1 MKKIFLLFFIL
12 CCSASYS
19 QIQIPKL
26 KVDASLT
33 NLLRYG
39 NGYEYTGLNK
49 TPKEYFEN
57 LTDARININN
67 VIIGFRYEISDP
79 IEYGRNF
86 KGIRKRFAEYNDEEV
101 GISVRAGDYW
111 DIISRGMTMNIFE
124 DRTLGYD
131 TGLDGIR
138 LVYRHSFGKTNPLK
152 LKTAFLGGN
161 MEYSDY
167 LNPSRIETYKVRD
180 ANIEISPWKN
190 FTLGTNYVFAKGRIP
205 NSFDSTNIKAELPEV
220 YLGFSFKDFNFYS
233 SYAHKNVMSEDN
245 GSSNYRGFSSQ
256 GDGLYSSLSYSK
268 AGLGITLDYK
278 NYRFDLTGPDN
289 RSVDRPTKLLPF
301 QNPPTAQKEHTSTL
315 ISRNPHVTN
324 FNDEV
329 GGQLDIIYVASDK
342 LYFNVN
348 LGIASEHYQYADV
361 DTTAIINYQRVARDN
376 NFIPDLSSDA
386 FNPFWEYFVESEY
399 YATEKLYTKLAFSR
413 QSSVV
418 YNQINPG
425 ASEKILTST
434 IPLEVRYELSNNYTL
449 KVNLEQQW
457 EYNSIRTG
465 EKNFMNQYVSVNLTK
480 SPYLGLT
487 VMGEFTNDKEEPTG
501 KNSWYLGEIIYKL
514 DQKNQITLSYGSER
528 GGLKCTNGICRY
540 VNPFEGFRVS
550 VLTSF

>member
-12 CCSASYS
+12 SCSVSYS
-19 QIQIPKL
+19 QIEIPKL
-26 KVDASLT
+26 KVDASLN

-49 TPKEYFEN
+49 TSKEYFEN
-57 LTDARININN
+57 LTDLRVNVNN

-79 IEYGRNF
+79 IEYGRDF
-86 KGIRKRFAEYNDEEV
+86 KGIRKRFAEYSHDI

-111 DIISRGMTMNIFE
+111 DIVSRGMTMNIFE
-124 DRTLGYD
+124 DRSLGYD

-138 LVYRHSFGKTNPLK
+138 LVYKNSFGNTKSFK

-167 LNPSRIETYKVRD
+167 LNPTRVETYKVRD

-190 FTLGTNYVFAKGRIP
+190 VTLGTNYVFAKGKIP
-205 NSFDSTNIKAELPEV
+205 NSIDTTNIKAELPEV
-220 YLGFSFKDFNFYS
+220 YLGFSYKDFNFYS
-233 SYAHKNVMSEDN
+233 SYAHKSVMSEPN
-245 GSSNYRGFSSQ
+245 NSPNYLGFSSQ

-289 RSVDRPTKLLPF
+289 RSTDRPTKLLPF

-329 GGQLDIIYVASDK
+329 GGQLDIIYVASEK
-342 LYFNVN
+342 LYFNLNFGV
-348 LGIASEHYQYADV
+348 ASEHYQYADI
-361 DTTAIINYQRVARDN
+361 DTTAVVSYQRVARDN
-376 NFIPDLSSDA
+376 NFIPELSNDA
-386 FNPFWEYFVESEY
+386 FNPFWEYFIESEY

-425 ASEKILTST
+425 SSEKILTST
-434 IPLEVRYELSNNYTL
+434 IPVEVRYELDNNFAL
-449 KVNLEQQW
+449 KINLEQQW

-465 EKNFMNQYVSVNLTK
+465 EKSFMNQYASVNLTK

-487 VMGEFTNDKEEPTG
+487 VSGEFTNDKEEPTG
-501 KNSWYLGEIIYKL
+501 KSSWFIGEIIYKL
-514 DQKNQITLSYGSER
+514 NQKNQVTFSYGSER

-540 VNPFEGFRVS
+540 VNPFEGFRATIQ
-550 VLTSF
+550 TSF

>member
-12 CCSASYS
+12 SCSISYS
-19 QIQIPKL
+19 QIEIPKL
-26 KVDASLT
+26 KVDASLN

-57 LTDARININN
+57 LTDLRVNVNN
-67 VIIGFRYEISDP
+67 VIIGLRYEISDP

-86 KGIRKRFAEYNDEEV
+86 KGIRKRFAEYSHDI

-111 DIISRGMTMNIFE
+111 DIVSRGMTMNIFE

-138 LVYRHSFGKTNPLK
+138 LVYKNSFGNTKSFK

-167 LNPSRIETYKVRD
+167 LNPNRIETYKVRD
-180 ANIEISPWKN
+180 ANVEISPWKN
-190 FTLGTNYVFAKGRIP
+190 FTLGTNYVFAKGKIP
-205 NSFDSTNIKAELPEV
+205 NSIDTTNIKAELPEV

-233 SYAHKNVMSEDN
+233 SYAHKSVMSEPN
-245 GSSNYRGFSSQ
+245 NSPNYSGFSSQ

-289 RSVDRPTKLLPF
+289 RSTDRPTKLLPF

-329 GGQLDIIYVASDK
+329 GGQLDIIYVASEK
-342 LYFNVN
+342 LYFNLNFGV
-348 LGIASEHYQYADV
+348 ASEHYQYADI
-361 DTTAIINYQRVARDN
+361 DTTAVVSYQRVARDN
-376 NFIPDLSSDA
+376 SFIPELSNDA
-386 FNPFWEYFVESEY
+386 FNPFWEYFIETEY

-425 ASEKILTST
+425 SSEKILTST
-434 IPLEVRYELSNNYTL
+434 IPVEVRYELDNNFAL

-457 EYNSIRTG
+457 ENNSIRTG
-465 EKNFMNQYVSVNLTK
+465 EKSFMNQYASVNLTK

-487 VMGEFTNDKEEPTG
+487 VSGEFTNDKEEPTG
-501 KNSWYLGEIIYKL
+501 KSSWFLGEIIYKL
-514 DQKNQITLSYGSER
+514 DQKNQVTFSYGSER

-540 VNPFEGFRVS
+540 VNPFEGFRATIQ
-550 VLTSF
+550 TSF

>member
-1 MKKIFLLFFIL
+1 MKKIFFLFFIL
-12 CCSASYS
+12 CCSVSYS
-19 QIQIPKL
+19 QIEIPKL
-26 KVDASLT
+26 KVDASLN

-57 LTDARININN
+57 LTDLRVNVNN
-67 VIIGFRYEISDP
+67 VIIGLRYEISDP

-86 KGIRKRFAEYNDEEV
+86 KGIRKRFAEYSHDI

-111 DIISRGMTMNIFE
+111 DIVSRGMTMNIFE
-124 DRTLGYD
+124 DRSLGYD

-138 LVYRHSFGKTNPLK
+138 LVYKNSFGNTKSFK

-167 LNPSRIETYKVRD
+167 LNPNRIETYKVRD
-180 ANIEISPWKN
+180 ANVEISPWKN
-190 FTLGTNYVFAKGRIP
+190 FTLGTNYVFAKGKIP
-205 NSFDSTNIKAELPEV
+205 NSIDTTNIKAELPEV
-220 YLGFSFKDFNFYS
+220 YLGFSFRDFNFYS
-233 SYAHKNVMSEDN
+233 SYAHKSVMSEPN
-245 GSSNYRGFSSQ
+245 NSPNYLGFSSQ

-289 RSVDRPTKLLPF
+289 RSTDRPTKLLPF

-329 GGQLDIIYVASDK
+329 GGQLDIIYVASEK
-342 LYFNVN
+342 LYFNLNFGV
-348 LGIASEHYQYADV
+348 ASEHYQYADI
-361 DTTAIINYQRVARDN
+361 DTTAVVSYQRVARDN
-376 NFIPDLSSDA
+376 SFIPELSNDA
-386 FNPFWEYFVESEY
+386 FNPFWEYFIESEY

-425 ASEKILTST
+425 SSEKILTST
-434 IPLEVRYELSNNYTL
+434 IPVEVRYELDNNFAL

-465 EKNFMNQYVSVNLTK
+465 EKSFMNQYASVNLTK

-487 VMGEFTNDKEEPTG
+487 VSGEFTNDKEEPTG
-501 KNSWYLGEIIYKL
+501 KSSWFLGEIIYKL
-514 DQKNQITLSYGSER
+514 NQKNQLTFSYGSER

-540 VNPFEGFRVS
+540 VNPFEGFRATIQ
-550 VLTSF
+550 TSF

>member
-1 MKKIFLLFFIL
+1 MKKILLLFFIL
-12 CCSASYS
+12 CCSISYS
-19 QIQIPKL
+19 QIEIPKL
-26 KVDASLT
+26 NVDASVN

-49 TPKEYFEN
+49 YSKEYFEN

-67 VIIGFRYEISDP
+67 VIFGLRYEISDP

-86 KGIRKRFAEYNDEEV
+86 KGIRKRFVEYSHDI

-111 DIISRGMTMNIFE
+111 DIVSRGMTMNIFE

-131 TGLDGIR
+131 TGIDGVR
-138 LVYRHSFGKTNPLK
+138 VAYKHSFGQKNPLK
-152 LKTAFLGGN
+152 LKTQFLGGD

-167 LNPSRIETYKVRD
+167 LNPTRIETYKVRD
-180 ANIEISPWKN
+180 GNVEISPWKN
-190 FTLGTNYVFAKGRIP
+190 FMLGTNYVFAKGKVP
-205 NSFDSTNIKAELPEV
+205 NSVDTTNIKAELPEA
-220 YLGFSFKDFNFYS
+220 YIGFSFKDFNFYS
-233 SYAHKNVMSEDN
+233 SYAHKSVLSEPN
-245 GSSNYRGFSSQ
+245 NNPNYRGFSSQ
-256 GDGLYSSLSYSK
+256 GDGIYSSLSYAKS
-268 AGLGITLDYK
+268 GLGITLDYK

-289 RSVDRPTKLLPF
+289 RASDRPTKMLPF

-329 GGQLDIIYVASDK
+329 GGQLDIIYVASEK
-342 LYFNVN
+342 LNVN
-348 LGIASEHYQYADV
+348 VNMGVASEHYQYRDV
-361 DTTAIINYQRVARDN
+361 DTTAVINYQRVARDN
-376 NFIPDLSSDA
+376 SFLPNINDDA
-386 FNPFWEYFVESEY
+386 FNPFWEYFVETEY
-399 YATEKLYTKLAFSR
+399 YANDKLYTKLAFSR

-418 YNQINPG
+418 YNQINPNS
-425 ASEKILTST
+425 SEKILTST
-434 IPLEVRYELSNNYTL
+434 IPLEVKYELDGGYAL

-480 SPYLGLT
+480 SPNLGLT
-487 VMGEFTNDKEEPTG
+487 VNGEFTNDKEEPTG
-501 KNSWYLGEIIYKL
+501 KSNWFLGEIIYKL
-514 DQKNQITLSYGSER
+514 NQKNQITVSYGSER

-540 VNPFEGFRVS
+540 VNPFEGFR
-550 VLTSF
+550 LALQTSF

>member
-1 MKKIFLLFFIL
+1 MKKIFSLFFIL
-12 CCSASYS
+12 CCGVSYS
-19 QIQIPKL
+19 QIEIPKL
-26 KVDASLT
+26 KVDASLN

-57 LTDARININN
+57 LTDGRININN

-86 KGIRKRFAEYNDEEV
+86 KGIRKRFVEYNHDI
-101 GISVRAGDYW
+101 GISARAGDFW
-111 DIISRGMTMNIFE
+111 DIVSRGMTMNVFE
-124 DRTLGYD
+124 DRSLGYD
-131 TGLDGIR
+131 TGIDGVR
-138 LVYRHSFGKTNPLK
+138 LVYKNTFGTKNPFK

-167 LNPSRIETYKVRD
+167 LNPTRIETYKVRD
-180 ANIEISPWKN
+180 ANVEISPWRN
-190 FTLGTNYVFAKGRIP
+190 FTLGTNYVFAKGKIP
-205 NSFDSTNIKAELPEV
+205 NSLDTTNIKAELPEV
-220 YLGFSFKDFNFYS
+220 YLGFTYKDFTFYS
-233 SYAHKNVMSEDN
+233 SYAHKSVMSEPN
-245 GSSNYRGFSSQ
+245 NTPNYRGFSSQ
-256 GDGLYSSLSYSK
+256 GDGMYSSLSFSK
-268 AGLGITLDYK
+268 AGFGITLDYK

-289 RSVDRPTKLLPF
+289 RATDRPSKLLPF
-301 QNPPTAQKEHTSTL
+301 QNPPTAQKEHSSTL

-329 GGQLDIIYVASDK
+329 GGQLDIIYVASEK
-342 LYFNVN
+342 LYFNLN

-361 DTTAIINYQRVARDN
+361 DSTAVISYQRVARDN
-376 NFIPDLSSDA
+376 NFIPDISNDA
-386 FNPFWEYFVESEY
+386 FNPFWEYFIETEY
-399 YATEKLYTKLAFSR
+399 YATEKLYTKLAFAR

-418 YNQINPG
+418 YNQITPS

-434 IPLEVRYELSNNYTL
+434 IPLEVKYELDNNFAL

-465 EKNFMNQYVSVNLTK
+465 EKSFMNQYASINLTK
-480 SPYLGLT
+480 SPYLGVT
-487 VMGEFTNDKEEPTG
+487 VSGEFTNDKEEPTG
-501 KNSWYLGEIIYKL
+501 KSSWFLGEIIYKL
-514 DQKNQITLSYGSER
+514 NQKNQITFSYGSER

-540 VNPFEGFRVS
+540 VNPFEGFRATI
-550 VLTSF
+550 LTSF

>member
-1 MKKIFLLFFIL
+1 MKKIFFLFFIL
-12 CCSASYS
+12 CCSVSYS
-19 QIQIPKL
+19 QIEIPKL
-26 KVDASLT
+26 KVDASLN

-57 LTDARININN
+57 LTDLRVNVNN
-67 VIIGFRYEISDP
+67 VIIGLRYEISDP

-86 KGIRKRFAEYNDEEV
+86 KGIRKRFAEYSHDI

-111 DIISRGMTMNIFE
+111 DIVSRGMTMNIFE
-124 DRTLGYD
+124 DRSLGYD

-138 LVYRHSFGKTNPLK
+138 LVYKNSFGNTKSFK

-167 LNPSRIETYKVRD
+167 LNPNRIETYKVRD
-180 ANIEISPWKN
+180 ANVEISPWKN
-190 FTLGTNYVFAKGRIP
+190 FTLGTNYVFAKGKIP
-205 NSFDSTNIKAELPEV
+205 NSIDTTNIKAELPEV

-233 SYAHKNVMSEDN
+233 SYAHKSVMSEPN
-245 GSSNYRGFSSQ
+245 NSPNYLGFSSQ

-289 RSVDRPTKLLPF
+289 RSTDRPTKLLPF

-329 GGQLDIIYVASDK
+329 GGQLDIIYVASEK
-342 LYFNVN
+342 LYFNLNFGV
-348 LGIASEHYQYADV
+348 ASEHYQYADI
-361 DTTAIINYQRVARDN
+361 DTTAVVSYQRVARDN
-376 NFIPDLSSDA
+376 SFIPELSNDA
-386 FNPFWEYFVESEY
+386 FNPFWEYFIESEY

-425 ASEKILTST
+425 SSEKILTST
-434 IPLEVRYELSNNYTL
+434 IPVEVRYELDNNFAL

-465 EKNFMNQYVSVNLTK
+465 EKSFMNQYASVNLTK

-487 VMGEFTNDKEEPTG
+487 VSGEFTNDKEEPTG
-501 KNSWYLGEIIYKL
+501 KSSWVLGEIIYKL
-514 DQKNQITLSYGSER
+514 NQKNQVTFSYGSER

-540 VNPFEGFRVS
+540 VNPFEGFRATIQ
-550 VLTSF
+550 TSF

>member
-12 CCSASYS
+12 SCSISYS
-19 QIQIPKL
+19 QIEIPKL
-26 KVDASLT
+26 KVDASLN

-49 TPKEYFEN
+49 TSKEYFEN
-57 LTDARININN
+57 LTDLRVNVNN
-67 VIIGFRYEISDP
+67 VIIGLRYEISDP
-79 IEYGRNF
+79 IEYGRDF
-86 KGIRKRFAEYNDEEV
+86 KGIRKRFAEYSHDI

-111 DIISRGMTMNIFE
+111 DIVSRGMTMNIFE
-124 DRTLGYD
+124 DRSLGYD

-138 LVYRHSFGKTNPLK
+138 LVYKNSFGNTKSFK

-167 LNPSRIETYKVRD
+167 LNPNRIETYKVRD

-190 FTLGTNYVFAKGRIP
+190 VTLGTNYVFAKGKIP
-205 NSFDSTNIKAELPEV
+205 GSLDTTNIKAELPEV
-220 YLGFSFKDFNFYS
+220 YLGFSYKDFNFYS
-233 SYAHKNVMSEDN
+233 SYAHKSVMSEPN
-245 GSSNYRGFSSQ
+245 NSPNYLGFSSK

-289 RSVDRPTKLLPF
+289 RSTDRPTKLLPF

-329 GGQLDIIYVASDK
+329 GGQLDIIYVASEK
-342 LYFNVN
+342 LYFNLN
-348 LGIASEHYQYADV
+348 LGVASEHYQYADI
-361 DTTAIINYQRVARDN
+361 DTTAVVSYQRVARDN
-376 NFIPDLSSDA
+376 NFIPELSNDA
-386 FNPFWEYFVESEY
+386 FNPFWEYFIESEY

-425 ASEKILTST
+425 SSEKILTST
-434 IPLEVRYELSNNYTL
+434 IPVEVRYELDNNFAL

-465 EKNFMNQYVSVNLTK
+465 EKSFMNQYASVNLTK

-487 VMGEFTNDKEEPTG
+487 VSGEFTNDKEEPTG
-501 KNSWYLGEIIYKL
+501 KSSWFIGEIIYKL
-514 DQKNQITLSYGSER
+514 NQKNQVTFSYGSER

-540 VNPFEGFRVS
+540 VNPFEGFRATIQ
-550 VLTSF
+550 TSF

>member
-1 MKKIFLLFFIL
+1 MKKIFFLFFIL
-12 CCSASYS
+12 CCSVSYS
-19 QIQIPKL
+19 QIEIPKL
-26 KVDASLT
+26 KVDASLN

-57 LTDARININN
+57 LTDLRVNVNN
-67 VIIGFRYEISDP
+67 VIIGLRYEISDP

-86 KGIRKRFAEYNDEEV
+86 KGIRKRFAEYSHDI

-111 DIISRGMTMNIFE
+111 DIVSRGMTMNIFE
-124 DRTLGYD
+124 DRSLGYD

-138 LVYRHSFGKTNPLK
+138 LVYKNSFGNTKSFK

-167 LNPSRIETYKVRD
+167 LNPNRIETYKVRD
-180 ANIEISPWKN
+180 ANVEISPWKN
-190 FTLGTNYVFAKGRIP
+190 FTLGTNYVFAKGKIP
-205 NSFDSTNIKAELPEV
+205 NSIDTTNIKAELPEV
-220 YLGFSFKDFNFYS
+220 YLGFSFRDFNFYS
-233 SYAHKNVMSEDN
+233 SYAHKSVMSEPN
-245 GSSNYRGFSSQ
+245 NSPNYLGFSSQ

-289 RSVDRPTKLLPF
+289 RSTDRPTKLLPF

-329 GGQLDIIYVASDK
+329 GGQLDIIYVASEK
-342 LYFNVN
+342 LYFNLNFGV
-348 LGIASEHYQYADV
+348 ASEHYQYADI
-361 DTTAIINYQRVARDN
+361 DTTAVVSYQRVARDN
-376 NFIPDLSSDA
+376 SFIPELSNDA
-386 FNPFWEYFVESEY
+386 FNPFWEYFIESEY

-425 ASEKILTST
+425 SSEKILTST
-434 IPLEVRYELSNNYTL
+434 IPVEVRYELDNNFTL

-465 EKNFMNQYVSVNLTK
+465 EKSFMNQYASVNLTK

-487 VMGEFTNDKEEPTG
+487 VSGEFTNDKEEPTG
-501 KNSWYLGEIIYKL
+501 KSSWFLGEIIYKL
-514 DQKNQITLSYGSER
+514 NQKNQLTFSYGSER

-540 VNPFEGFRVS
+540 VNPFEGFRATIQ
-550 VLTSF
+550 TSF

>member
-1 MKKIFLLFFIL
+1 MKKIFFLFFIL
-12 CCSASYS
+12 CCSVSYS
-19 QIQIPKL
+19 QIEIPKL
-26 KVDASLT
+26 KVDASLN

-49 TPKEYFEN
+49 TSKEYFEN
-57 LTDARININN
+57 LTDLRVNVNN
-67 VIIGFRYEISDP
+67 VIIGLRYEISDP

-86 KGIRKRFAEYNDEEV
+86 KGIRKRFAEYSHDI

-111 DIISRGMTMNIFE
+111 DIVSRGMTMNIFE
-124 DRTLGYD
+124 DRSLGYD

-138 LVYRHSFGKTNPLK
+138 LVYKNSFGNTKSFK

-167 LNPSRIETYKVRD
+167 LNPNRIETYKVRD

-190 FTLGTNYVFAKGRIP
+190 VTLGTNYVFAKGKIP
-205 NSFDSTNIKAELPEV
+205 NSIDTTNIKAELPEV
-220 YLGFSFKDFNFYS
+220 YLGFSYKDFNFYS
-233 SYAHKNVMSEDN
+233 SYAHKSVMSEPN
-245 GSSNYRGFSSQ
+245 NSPNYLGFSSK

-289 RSVDRPTKLLPF
+289 RNTDRPTKLLPF

-329 GGQLDIIYVASDK
+329 GGQLDIIYVASEK
-342 LYFNVN
+342 LYFNLN
-348 LGIASEHYQYADV
+348 LGVASEHYQYADI
-361 DTTAIINYQRVARDN
+361 DTTAVVSYQRVARDN
-376 NFIPDLSSDA
+376 NFIPELSNDA
-386 FNPFWEYFVESEY
+386 FNPFWEYFIESEY

-425 ASEKILTST
+425 SSEKILTST
-434 IPLEVRYELSNNYTL
+434 IPVEVRYELDNNFAL

-465 EKNFMNQYVSVNLTK
+465 EKSFMNQYASVNLTK

-487 VMGEFTNDKEEPTG
+487 VSGEFTNDKEEPTG
-501 KNSWYLGEIIYKL
+501 KSSWFIGEIIYKL
-514 DQKNQITLSYGSER
+514 NQKNQVTFSYGSER

-540 VNPFEGFRVS
+540 VNPFEGFRATIQ
-550 VLTSF
+550 TSF